1 MKRLIV
7 YLLVGLGVLA
17 FVAGCSKQPAQE
29 LSDAKAA
36 IDATVADGAE
46 KYANEDLKRLNDSL
60 TAATDEISTQD
71 KKFFKSYTKAK
82 EMLAQL
88 KADAETLK
96 TEMPAKKEKAKNDA
110 LTVQTETTTAVAE
123 AKALL
128 AKAPRGKGSRADLE
142 AMKADLAGL
151 ETSLAEVQTLI
162 SSEDYLAASEK
173 AAAIKAKA
181 AEVSEQ
187 INQAMEKTGEK

>member
-7 YLLVGLGVLA
+7 YLLVGLGLLA
-17 FVAGCSKQPAQE
+17 FVTGCSKQPTQE
-29 LSDAKAA
+29 LGDAKAA
-36 IDATVADGAE
+36 IDAAVADGAE
-46 KYANEDLKRLNDSL
+46 KYATEDLKHLNDSL

-82 EMLAQL
+82 EMLAQV

-96 TEMPAKKEKAKNDA
+96 TEIPAKKEQAKNDA
-110 LTVQTETTTAVAE
+110 LTVQTEATTAVAD
-123 AKALL
+123 AKALI

-181 AEVSEQ
+181 AEVSDQ
-187 INQAMEKTGEK
+187 INQAMEKTGKK

>member
-7 YLLVGLGVLA
+7 YLLVGLGMFA
-17 FVAGCSKQPAQE
+17 FIAGCSKQPTQE
-29 LSDAKAA
+29 ISDAKAA
-36 IDATVADGAE
+36 VDATVADGAE
-46 KYANEDLKRLNDSL
+46 KYATEDLKRLNDSL
-60 TAATDEISTQD
+60 TAATDEISIQD

-82 EMLAQL
+82 EMLAQV

-96 TEMPAKKEKAKNDA
+96 TEIPAKKEKAKNDA
-110 LTVQTETTTAVAE
+110 LTVQTEATTAVAD
-123 AKALL
+123 AKALI

-181 AEVSEQ
+181 AEVSDQ
-187 INQAMEKTGEK
+187 INQAMEKTGKK